1 VNNRILPAIAWT
13 TLLLVGLLTP
23 GQQLPDVNKV
33 PGMDKMVHFGLFAV
47 FAFLW
52 ARVFN
57 NSKRKRIKKS
67 KYIPN
72 FLVFV
77 FVFAILVEYI
87 QRLVPGRSFDYMD
100 ILFNIMGVAAGAVL
114 FYYLHKHKS
123 KLV

>member
-23 GQQLPDVNKV
+23 GQQLPDVHKV